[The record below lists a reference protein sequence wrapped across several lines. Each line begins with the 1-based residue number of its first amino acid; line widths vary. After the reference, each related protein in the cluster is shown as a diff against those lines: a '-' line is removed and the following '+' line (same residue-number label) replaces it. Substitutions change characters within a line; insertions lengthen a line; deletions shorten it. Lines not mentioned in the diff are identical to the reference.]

1 MSQQQPQNNQNI
13 KNIYV
18 PSVVKKPWYITEEIL
33 SQRIKNEKRPMSLSK
48 KEKREYLRN
57 QIPAPIMTEEEY
69 YEYQKIRLPPKED
82 KYPWNKSACST
93 SGDVG
98 SALDQYREIMKEE
111 KVSQSA
117 IEDWEKRNGG
127 WDKMH

>member
-33 SQRIKNEKRPMSLSK
+33 SQR
-48 KEKREYLRN
+48 
-57 QIPAPIMTEEEY
+57 